1 MKKSKKM
8 LAGATLAIGVIAP
21 QVLPATAHADEQTGE
36 STVNLR
42 ILETSDIHVNLMNYD
57 YYQTKTD
64 NKVGLVQ
71 TATLV
76 NKAREEAKNS
86 VLFDDGDALQGT
98 PLGDYVA
105 NKINNPK
112 KPVDPSYTH
121 PLYRL
126 MNLMKYDVIS
136 LGNHEF
142 NYGLD
147 YLNKVISKTEFPVIN
162 SNVYKDD
169 KDNNEENDQNYFK
182 PYHVFEKEVEDES
195 GQKQKVKIGVMGFVP
210 PQVMNWDKANL
221 EGKVKAKDIVETAK
235 KMVPKMKAEGADVIV
250 ALAHS
255 GVDKSG
261 YNVGMENAS
270 YYLTEVPGVDAVLM
284 GHSHTEVKD
293 VFNGVPVVMPGVFGS
308 NLGIIDMQLK
318 KVNGKWEVQKEQSK
332 PQLRPIADSKGNPLV
347 QSDQNL
353 VNEIKDDHQ
362 ATIDYVNTAV
372 GKTTAPINSYFSL
385 VQDDPSV
392 QLVTNAQK
400 WYVEKLFA
408 ENGQYSKYK
417 GIPVLSAGAPFKAG
431 GRNGATYYTDIPAG
445 TLAIKNVADLYVYPN
460 TLYAVKVNGAQVKEW
475 LEMSAGQ
482 FNQIDPKKTEEQPL
496 VNIGY
501 PTYNFDILDG
511 LKYEIDVTQP
521 AKYDKDGKVI
531 NANTNRII
539 NMTYEGKPVAD
550 NQEFI
555 VATNNYRG
563 SSQTFPGVSKGE
575 VVYQSQDET
584 RQIIVKYMQETPVID
599 PAADKNW
606 TFKPIVADKLHTT
619 FDSSPNAQKYIKKD
633 GKISYVGPSEN
644 EFAKYAIDITKKN
657 DDDKETGGEN
667 PTTPP
672 TGEGNNGE
680 NPTTPP
686 TSEGNNGENP
696 TTPPTSEGNNGENPT
711 TPPTGEGNNGENPT
725 TPPTGEG
732 NNGENPTTPPTG
744 EGNNGE
750 NPTTPPTGEGNNG
763 ENPTTPPTDE
773 GNNTGSGQTTTDNQ
787 NVKETTTVSEKKEE
801 RDLPKTGTSVVSTI
815 GAGLAFVGA
824 GFLLLFR
831 RKKANR

>member
-21 QVLPATAHADEQTGE
+21 QVMPATAHADENTGE

-105 NKINNPK
+105 NKIKDPK
-112 KPVDPSYTH
+112 NRVDPSYTH
-121 PLYRL
+121 PLYRV

-147 YLNKVISKTEFPVIN
+147 YLNKVIEKTDFPVIN

-169 KDNNEENDQNYFK
+169 HDDKEENDENYFK
-182 PYHVFEKEVEDES
+182 PYHILKKEVVDEA
-195 GQKQKVKIGVMGFVP
+195 GQKQIVKIGVMGFVP
-210 PQVMNWDKANL
+210 PQIMNWDKANL
-221 EGKVKAKDIVETAK
+221 EGKVKAKDIVATAK
-235 KMVPKMKAEGADVIV
+235 IMVKKMQDEGADIIV

-255 GVDKSG
+255 GVDKSE
-261 YNVGMENAS
+261 YKEANKMENAS
-270 YYLTEVPGVDAVLM
+270 YHLATQVPGVDAVLM
-284 GHSHTEVKD
+284 GHSHTEVQD

-318 KVNGKWEVQKEQSK
+318 KVNGKWEVQKDQSK
-332 PQLRPIADSKGNPLV
+332 PQLRPIANSKGTPLV
-347 QSDQNL
+347 ESDQKL
-353 VNEIKDDHQ
+353 VNEIKDEHEK
-362 ATIDYVNTAV
+362 TIEYVNTHV
-372 GKTTAPINSYFSL
+372 GETKAPINSYFSL

-392 QLVTNAQK
+392 QIVTNAQK
-400 WYVEKLFA
+400 WYVEQELKKP
-408 ENGQYSKYK
+408 EYEKIK
-417 GIPVLSAGAPFKAG
+417 DIPVLSAGAPFKAG

-521 AKYDKDGKVI
+521 AKYDKDGKVV
-531 NANTNRII
+531 NANANRIV

-550 NQEFI
+550 KQEFI

-584 RQIIVKYMQETPVID
+584 RQIIVKYMQKIKDID
-599 PAADKNW
+599 PAADQNW
-606 TFKPIVADKLHTT
+606 TFKPIVADKLNTT

-657 DDDKETGGEN
+657 DDKETGEGNPTTPPTGGGEN

-672 TGEGNNGE
+672 KGDGE

-686 TSEGNNGENP
+686 TEEGNNGNEP
-696 TTPPTSEGNNGENPT
+696 KQ
-711 TPPTGEGNNGENPT
+711 
-725 TPPTGEG
+725 
-732 NNGENPTTPPTG
+732 
-744 EGNNGE
+744 
-750 NPTTPPTGEGNNG
+750 
-763 ENPTTPPTDE
+763 D
-773 GNNTGSGQTTTDNQ
+773 GNNTGSGQTTTDDQ
-787 NVKETTTVSEKKEE
+787 NTKETTTVSENKEAEKDE
-801 RDLPKTGTSVVSTI
+801 RDLPKTGASIASTI

-824 GFLLLFR
+824 GLLLLFR

>member
-8 LAGATLAIGVIAP
+8 LAGATLAIGVMAP
-21 QVLPATAHADEQTGE
+21 QVMPATAHADENTGE

-76 NKAREEAKNS
+76 NKAREEVKNS

-105 NKINNPK
+105 NKIKDPK
-112 KPVDPSYTH
+112 NRVDPSYTH
-121 PLYRL
+121 PLYRV

-147 YLNKVISKTEFPVIN
+147 YLNKVIEKTDFPVIN
-162 SNVYKDD
+162 SNVYKVDHDD
-169 KDNNEENDQNYFK
+169 KEENDENYFK
-182 PYHVFEKEVEDES
+182 PYHILKKEVVDEA
-195 GQKQKVKIGVMGFVP
+195 GQKQIVKIGVMGFVP
-210 PQVMNWDKANL
+210 PQIMNWDKANL
-221 EGKVKAKDIVETAK
+221 EGKVKAKDIVATAK
-235 KMVPKMKAEGADVIV
+235 IMVKKMQNEGADIIV

-255 GVDKSG
+255 GVDKSE
-261 YNVGMENAS
+261 YKEVNKMENAS
-270 YYLTEVPGVDAVLM
+270 YHLATQVPGVDAVLM

-318 KVNGKWEVQKEQSK
+318 KVNGTWEVQKDQSK
-332 PQLRPIADSKGNPLV
+332 PQLRPIANSKGTPLV
-347 QSDQNL
+347 ESDQKL
-353 VNEIKDDHQ
+353 VNEIKDEHQ
-362 ATIDYVNTAV
+362 ATIDYVNTPV
-372 GKTTAPINSYFSL
+372 GETKAPINSYFSL

-392 QLVTNAQK
+392 QIVTNAQK
-400 WYVEKLFA
+400 WYVEQELKKP
-408 ENGQYSKYK
+408 EYEKIK
-417 GIPVLSAGAPFKAG
+417 DIPVLSAGAPFKAG

-482 FNQIDPKKTEEQPL
+482 FNQIYPEKKTEEQPL

-521 AKYDKDGKVI
+521 AKYDKDGKIV
-531 NANTNRII
+531 NANTNRIV

-550 NQEFI
+550 DQKFI

-563 SSQTFPGVSKGE
+563 SSQTFPGVSEGE

-584 RQIIVKYMQETPVID
+584 RQIIVKYMQKIKNID
-599 PAADKNW
+599 PAADQNW
-606 TFKPIVADKLHTT
+606 TFKPIVADKLNTT

-633 GKISYVGPSEN
+633 GNISYVGPSEN

-657 DDDKETGGEN
+657 DDKETGGENPTIPPKGDGEN

-672 TGEGNNGE
+672 TGD
-680 NPTTPP
+680 
-686 TSEGNNGENP
+686 
-696 TTPPTSEGNNGENPT
+696 GENPT
-711 TPPTGEGNNGENPT
+711 TPPTGDGENPT
-725 TPPTGEG
+725 TPPTG
-732 NNGENPTTPPTG
+732 NGENPTPPTE
-744 EGNNGE
+744 EGNNGNE
-750 NPTTPPTGEGNNG
+750 PKQ
-763 ENPTTPPTDE
+763 D
-773 GNNTGSGQTTTDNQ
+773 GNNTGSGQTTTDDQ
-787 NVKETTTVSEKKEE
+787 NTKETTTVSENKEAEKDE
-801 RDLPKTGTSVVSTI
+801 RDLPKTGASIASTI

-824 GFLLLFR
+824 GLLLLFR

>member
-1 MKKSKKM
+1 
-8 LAGATLAIGVIAP
+8 
-21 QVLPATAHADEQTGE
+21 
-36 STVNLR
+36 
-42 ILETSDIHVNLMNYD
+42 
-57 YYQTKTD
+57 
-64 NKVGLVQ
+64 
-71 TATLV
+71 
-76 NKAREEAKNS
+76 
-86 VLFDDGDALQGT
+86 
-98 PLGDYVA
+98 
-105 NKINNPK
+105 
-112 KPVDPSYTH
+112 
-121 PLYRL
+121 
-126 MNLMKYDVIS
+126 
-136 LGNHEF
+136 
-142 NYGLD
+142 
-147 YLNKVISKTEFPVIN
+147 
-162 SNVYKDD
+162 
-169 KDNNEENDQNYFK
+169 
-182 PYHVFEKEVEDES
+182 
-195 GQKQKVKIGVMGFVP
+195 
-210 PQVMNWDKANL
+210 
-221 EGKVKAKDIVETAK
+221 
-235 KMVPKMKAEGADVIV
+235 MKAEGADVIV

-318 KVNGKWEVQKEQSK
+318 KVNGKWEVQKDQSK

-347 QSDQNL
+347 QSDQRL

-521 AKYDKDGKVI
+521 AKYDKDGKVV
-531 NANTNRII
+531 NANTNRIV

-584 RQIIVKYMQETPVID
+584 RQIIVKYMQETPIID
-599 PAADKNW
+599 PAADQNW
-606 TFKPIVADKLHTT
+606 TFKPIVADKLNTT
-619 FDSSPNAQKYIKKD
+619 FDSSPNAQNHIKKD

-657 DDDKETGGEN
+657 DDKETGGEN
-667 PTTPP
+667 PTI
-672 TGEGNNGE
+672 
-680 NPTTPP
+680 
-686 TSEGNNGENP
+686 
-696 TTPPTSEGNNGENPT
+696 
-711 TPPTGEGNNGENPT
+711 PPTGEGNNGENPT

-763 ENPTTPPTDE
+763 NEPKQD

-787 NVKETTTVSEKKEE
+787 NSKETTTVSENKEE
-801 RDLPKTGTSVVSTI
+801 RDLPKTGTSVASTI
-815 GAGLAFVGA
+815 GAGLGVCWSGITSVI
-824 GFLLLFR
+824 
-831 RKKANR
+831 

>member
-21 QVLPATAHADEQTGE
+21 QVMPATAHADENTGE

-76 NKAREEAKNS
+76 NKAREEVKNS

-105 NKINNPK
+105 NKIKDPK
-112 KPVDPSYTH
+112 NRVDPSYTH
-121 PLYRL
+121 PLYRV

-147 YLNKVISKTEFPVIN
+147 YLNKVIEKTDFPVIN
-162 SNVYKDD
+162 SNVYKVDHDD
-169 KDNNEENDQNYFK
+169 KEENDENYFK
-182 PYHVFEKEVEDES
+182 PYHILKKEVVDEA
-195 GQKQKVKIGVMGFVP
+195 GQKQIVKIGVMGFVP
-210 PQVMNWDKANL
+210 PQIMNWDKANL
-221 EGKVKAKDIVETAK
+221 EGKVKAKDIVATARIMVK
-235 KMVPKMKAEGADVIV
+235 KMQNEGADIIV

-255 GVDKSG
+255 GVDKSE
-261 YNVGMENAS
+261 YKEVNKMENAS
-270 YYLTEVPGVDAVLM
+270 YHLATQVPGVDAVLM
-284 GHSHTEVKD
+284 GHSHTEVED

-318 KVNGKWEVQKEQSK
+318 KVNGTWEVQKNQSK
-332 PQLRPIADSKGNPLV
+332 PQLRPIANSKGTPLV
-347 QSDQNL
+347 ESDQKL
-353 VNEIKDDHQ
+353 VNEIKDEHQ
-362 ATIDYVNTAV
+362 ATIDYVNTPV
-372 GKTTAPINSYFSL
+372 GETKAPINSYFSL

-392 QLVTNAQK
+392 QIVTNAQK
-400 WYVEKLFA
+400 WYVEQELKKP
-408 ENGQYSKYK
+408 EYEKIK
-417 GIPVLSAGAPFKAG
+417 DIPVLSAGAPFKAG

-521 AKYDKDGKVI
+521 AKYDKDGKVV
-531 NANTNRII
+531 NANANRIV
-539 NMTYEGKPVAD
+539 NMTYEGKLVAD
-550 NQEFI
+550 KQEFI

-584 RQIIVKYMQETPVID
+584 RQIIVKYMQKIKDID
-599 PAADKNW
+599 PAADQNW
-606 TFKPIVADKLHTT
+606 TFKPIVADKLNTT

-657 DDDKETGGEN
+657 DDKETGEGNPTTPPTGGGEN

-672 TGEGNNGE
+672 TGNGE
-680 NPTTPP
+680 NPTPP
-686 TSEGNNGENP
+686 TEEGNNGNEP
-696 TTPPTSEGNNGENPT
+696 KQ
-711 TPPTGEGNNGENPT
+711 
-725 TPPTGEG
+725 
-732 NNGENPTTPPTG
+732 
-744 EGNNGE
+744 
-750 NPTTPPTGEGNNG
+750 
-763 ENPTTPPTDE
+763 D
-773 GNNTGSGQTTTDNQ
+773 GNNTGSGQTTTDDQ
-787 NVKETTTVSEKKEE
+787 NTKETTTTVSENKEAEKHE
-801 RDLPKTGTSVVSTI
+801 RDLPKTGASIASTI

-824 GFLLLFR
+824 GLLMLFR

>member
-21 QVLPATAHADEQTGE
+21 QVMPAIAHADENTGE

-76 NKAREEAKNS
+76 NKAREEVKNS

-105 NKINNPK
+105 NKIKDKDPK
-112 KPVDPSYTH
+112 NPVDPNYVH
-121 PLYRL
+121 PLYRV

-147 YLNKVISKTEFPVIN
+147 YLKEVTSKTKIPVIN
-162 SNVYKDD
+162 SNVYIDD
-169 KDNNEENDQNYFK
+169 HDGNDENDEHYFDR
-182 PYHVFEKEVEDES
+182 PYHILEKEVVDEA
-195 GQKQKVKIGVMGFVP
+195 GQKQIVKIGVMGFVP
-210 PQVMNWDKANL
+210 PQIMNWDKANL
-221 EGKVKAKDIVETAK
+221 EGQVKAKDIVETAK

-270 YYLTEVPGVDAVLM
+270 YYLTEVPDVDAVLM
-284 GHSHTEVKD
+284 GHSHTEVQD
-293 VFNGVPVVMPGVFGS
+293 IFNGVPVVMPGVFGS

-318 KVNGKWEVQKEQSK
+318 KVNGKWEVQKKNQSK
-332 PQLRPIADSKGNPLV
+332 PALRKIADSKGNPLV
-347 QSDQNL
+347 ESDQKL
-353 VNEIKDDHQ
+353 VNEIKDEHEK
-362 ATIDYVNTAV
+362 TIEYVNTPV
-372 GKTTAPINSYFSL
+372 GETKAPINSYFSL

-392 QLVTNAQK
+392 QIVTNAQK
-400 WYVEKLFA
+400 WYVEQELKKP
-408 ENGQYSKYK
+408 EYEKIK
-417 GIPVLSAGAPFKAG
+417 DIPVLSAGAPFKAG
-431 GRNGATYYTDIPAG
+431 GRNGAAYYTDIPAG

-482 FNQIDPKKTEEQPL
+482 FNQIDPKPKEKIEQQL
-496 VNIGY
+496 VNTGY
-501 PTYNFDILDG
+501 PTYNFDIIDG

-521 AKYDKDGKVI
+521 AKYDKDGKVV
-531 NANTNRII
+531 NANANRIV
-539 NMTYEGKPVAD
+539 NMIYEGKPVAD

-584 RQIIVKYMQETPVID
+584 RQIIVKYMQETPVIN
-599 PAADKNW
+599 PTADQNW
-606 TFKPIVADKLHTT
+606 TFKPIVADKLITT
-619 FDSSPNAQKYIKKD
+619 FDSSPKAKEYIKKD

-657 DDDKETGGEN
+657 DDKETGGEN

-672 TGEGNNGE
+672 TGG
-680 NPTTPP
+680 
-686 TSEGNNGENP
+686 
-696 TTPPTSEGNNGENPT
+696 GENPT
-711 TPPTGEGNNGENPT
+711 TPPTGNGENPT
-725 TPPTGEG
+725 PPTEEG
-732 NNGENPTTPPTG
+732 NNGNEPKQ
-744 EGNNGE
+744 
-750 NPTTPPTGEGNNG
+750 
-763 ENPTTPPTDE
+763 D
-773 GNNTGSGQTTTDNQ
+773 GNNTGSGQTTTDDQ
-787 NVKETTTVSEKKEE
+787 NTKETTTTVSENKEAEKDE
-801 RDLPKTGTSVVSTI
+801 RDLPKTGASIASTI

-824 GFLLLFR
+824 GLLLLFR

>member
-21 QVLPATAHADEQTGE
+21 QVLPAAAHADEQTGE

-105 NKINNPK
+105 NKINDPK

-521 AKYDKDGKVI
+521 AKYDKDGKVV
-531 NANTNRII
+531 NANTNRIV

-686 TSEGNNGENP
+686 T
-696 TTPPTSEGNNGENPT
+696 
-711 TPPTGEGNNGENPT
+711 
-725 TPPTGEG
+725 GEG

-787 NVKETTTVSEKKEE
+787 NAKETTTVSENKEE
-801 RDLPKTGTSVVSTI
+801 RDLPKTGTSVASTI
-815 GAGLAFVGA
+815 GAGLAFIGA

>member
-21 QVLPATAHADEQTGE
+21 QVMPTTAHADENAGE

-105 NKINNPK
+105 NKIKDPK
-112 KPVDPSYTH
+112 NPVDPSYTH
-121 PLYRL
+121 PLYRV

-147 YLNKVISKTEFPVIN
+147 YLNKVIEKTDFPVIN
-162 SNVYKDD
+162 SNVYIDD
-169 KDNNEENDQNYFK
+169 HDGNDENDEHYFDK
-182 PYHVFEKEVEDES
+182 PYHILEKEVVDEA
-195 GQKQKVKIGVMGFVP
+195 GQKQIVKIGVMGFVP
-210 PQVMNWDKANL
+210 PQIMNWDKANL
-221 EGKVKAKDIVETAK
+221 EGQVKAKDIVETAK

-270 YYLTEVPGVDAVLM
+270 YYLTEVPGVNAVLM

-318 KVNGKWEVQKEQSK
+318 KVNGKWEVQKDQSK
-332 PQLRPIADSKGNPLV
+332 PQLRPIANSKGTPLV
-347 QSDQNL
+347 ESDEKL
-353 VNEIKDDHQ
+353 VNEIKDEHQ
-362 ATIDYVNTAV
+362 ATIDYVNTPV
-372 GKTTAPINSYFSL
+372 GKTKAPINSYFSL

-392 QLVTNAQK
+392 QIVTNAQK
-400 WYVEKLFA
+400 WYVEQELKKP
-408 ENGQYSKYK
+408 EYEKIK
-417 GIPVLSAGAPFKAG
+417 DIPVLSAGAPFKAG

-521 AKYDKDGKVI
+521 AKYDKDGKVV
-531 NANTNRII
+531 NANTNRIV

-550 NQEFI
+550 KQEFI

-584 RQIIVKYMQETPVID
+584 RQIIVKYMQKIKDID
-599 PAADKNW
+599 PAADQNW
-606 TFKPIVADKLHTT
+606 TFKPIVADKLNTT

-657 DDDKETGGEN
+657 DDKETGEGNPTTPPTGGGEN

-672 TGEGNNGE
+672 KGDGE

-686 TSEGNNGENP
+686 TEEGNNGNEP
-696 TTPPTSEGNNGENPT
+696 KQ
-711 TPPTGEGNNGENPT
+711 
-725 TPPTGEG
+725 
-732 NNGENPTTPPTG
+732 
-744 EGNNGE
+744 
-750 NPTTPPTGEGNNG
+750 
-763 ENPTTPPTDE
+763 D
-773 GNNTGSGQTTTDNQ
+773 GNNTGSGQTTTDDQ
-787 NVKETTTVSEKKEE
+787 NTKETTTVSENKEAEKDE
-801 RDLPKTGTSVVSTI
+801 RDLPKTGASIASTI

-824 GFLLLFR
+824 GLLLLFR

>member
-105 NKINNPK
+105 NKIKDQKNR
-112 KPVDPSYTH
+112 VDPSYTH
-121 PLYRL
+121 PLYRV

-147 YLNKVISKTEFPVIN
+147 YLNKVIEKTDFPVIN

-169 KDNNEENDQNYFK
+169 HDDKEENDENYFK
-182 PYHVFEKEVEDES
+182 PYHILEKEVVDEA
-195 GQKQKVKIGVMGFVP
+195 GQKQIVKIGVMGFVP
-210 PQVMNWDKANL
+210 PQIMNWDKANL
-221 EGKVKAKDIVETAK
+221 EGKVKAKDIVATANIMVK
-235 KMVPKMKAEGADVIV
+235 KMQNEGADIIV

-255 GVDKSG
+255 GVDKSE
-261 YNVGMENAS
+261 YKEVNKMENAS
-270 YYLTEVPGVDAVLM
+270 YHLATQVPGVDAVLM

-318 KVNGKWEVQKEQSK
+318 KVNGKWEVQKDQSK
-332 PQLRPIADSKGNPLV
+332 PQLRPIANSKGTPLV
-347 QSDQNL
+347 ESDQKL
-353 VNEIKDDHQ
+353 VNEIKDEHQ
-362 ATIDYVNTAV
+362 ATIDYVNTPV
-372 GKTTAPINSYFSL
+372 GKTKAPINSYFSL

-392 QLVTNAQK
+392 QIVTNAQK
-400 WYVEKLFA
+400 WYVEQELKKP
-408 ENGQYSKYK
+408 EYEKIK
-417 GIPVLSAGAPFKAG
+417 DIPVLSAGAPFKAG

-482 FNQIDPKKTEEQPL
+482 FNTIDPKKTEEQPL

-521 AKYDKDGKVI
+521 AKYDKDGKVV
-531 NANTNRII
+531 NANTNRIV

-550 NQEFI
+550 DQEFI

-584 RQIIVKYMQETPVID
+584 RQIIVKYMQKIKDID
-599 PAADKNW
+599 PAADQNW
-606 TFKPIVADKLHTT
+606 TFKPIVADKLNTT

-657 DDDKETGGEN
+657 DDKETGEGNPTTPPTGGGEN

-672 TGEGNNGE
+672 TGG
-680 NPTTPP
+680 
-686 TSEGNNGENP
+686 
-696 TTPPTSEGNNGENPT
+696 GENPT
-711 TPPTGEGNNGENPT
+711 TPPTGNGENPT
-725 TPPTGEG
+725 PPTEEG
-732 NNGENPTTPPTG
+732 NNGNEPKQ
-744 EGNNGE
+744 
-750 NPTTPPTGEGNNG
+750 
-763 ENPTTPPTDE
+763 D
-773 GNNTGSGQTTTDNQ
+773 GNNTGSGQTTTDDQ
-787 NVKETTTVSEKKEE
+787 NTKETTTTVSENKEAEKDE
-801 RDLPKTGTSVVSTI
+801 RDLPKTGASIASTI

-824 GFLLLFR
+824 GLLMLFR

>member
-8 LAGATLAIGVIAP
+8 LAGATLAICVIAP
-21 QVLPATAHADEQTGE
+21 QVLPTTAHADENTGE

-76 NKAREEAKNS
+76 NEAREEAKNS

-105 NKINNPK
+105 NKIKDPE

-121 PLYRL
+121 PLYRV

-147 YLNKVISKTEFPVIN
+147 YLNKVIEKTKFPVIN
-162 SNVYKDD
+162 SNVYKVDHDD
-169 KDNNEENDQNYFK
+169 KEENDENYFK
-182 PYHVFEKEVEDES
+182 PYHILKKEVVDEA
-195 GQKQKVKIGVMGFVP
+195 GQKQIVKIGVMGFVP
-210 PQVMNWDKANL
+210 PQIMNWDKANL
-221 EGKVKAKDIVETAK
+221 EGKVKAKDIVATAK
-235 KMVPKMKAEGADVIV
+235 IMVKKMQDEGVDIII

-255 GVDKSG
+255 GVDKSE
-261 YNVGMENAS
+261 YKEANKMENAS
-270 YYLTEVPGVDAVLM
+270 YHLATKVPGVDAVLM
-284 GHSHTEVKD
+284 GHSHTEVTD
-293 VFNGVPVVMPGVFGS
+293 IFNGVPVVMPGVFGS

-318 KVNGKWEVQKEQSK
+318 KVNGKWEVQKDQSK
-332 PQLRPIADSKGNPLV
+332 PQLRPIANSKGTPLV
-347 QSDQNL
+347 ESDQNL
-353 VNEIKDDHQ
+353 VNEIKDDHE
-362 ATIDYVNTAV
+362 ATIKYVNTAV
-372 GKTTAPINSYFSL
+372 GQTTAPINSYFSL

-460 TLYAVKVNGAQVKEW
+460 TLYAVKVSGAQVKEW

-482 FNQIDPKKTEEQPL
+482 FNQIDSKKTEEQPL

-501 PTYNFDILDG
+501 PTYNFDVLDG

-521 AKYDKDGKVI
+521 AKYDKDGKVV
-531 NANTNRII
+531 NENTNRIV

-563 SSQTFPGVSKGE
+563 SSQKFPGVSKGE

-584 RQIIVKYMQETPVID
+584 RQIIVKYMQETPVIN
-599 PAADKNW
+599 PAADQNW
-606 TFKPIVADKLHTT
+606 AFKPIIADKLNTT

-657 DDDKETGGEN
+657 DGDKETGGEN

-672 TGEGNNGE
+672 TGD
-680 NPTTPP
+680 
-686 TSEGNNGENP
+686 
-696 TTPPTSEGNNGENPT
+696 GNNGENPT
-711 TPPTGEGNNGENPT
+711 TPPTGDGGNGENPT
-725 TPPTGEG
+725 TPPTGDG
-732 NNGENPTTPPTG
+732 NNGENPTA
-744 EGNNGE
+744 
-750 NPTTPPTGEGNNG
+750 
-763 ENPTTPPTDE
+763 PPTDE
-773 GNNTGSGQTTTDNQ
+773 GNNGNEPKQDGNNAGSGQTTTDNQ
-787 NVKETTTVSEKKEE
+787 NSKETVSENKEADKE
-801 RDLPKTGTSVVSTI
+801 KRDLPKTGASVASTI

-824 GFLLLFR
+824 GLLMLFR

>member
-21 QVLPATAHADEQTGE
+21 QVMPATAHADENTGE
-36 STVNLR
+36 STVKLR

-76 NKAREEAKNS
+76 NKAREEVKNS

-105 NKINNPK
+105 NKIKDKDPK
-112 KPVDPSYTH
+112 NPVDPNYVH
-121 PLYRL
+121 PLYRV

-147 YLNKVISKTEFPVIN
+147 YLKEVTSKTKIPVIN
-162 SNVYKDD
+162 SNVYIDD
-169 KDNNEENDQNYFK
+169 HDGNDENDEHYFDR
-182 PYHVFEKEVEDES
+182 PYHILEKEVVDEA
-195 GQKQKVKIGVMGFVP
+195 GQKQIVKIGVMGFVP
-210 PQVMNWDKANL
+210 PQIMNWDKANL
-221 EGKVKAKDIVETAK
+221 EGQVKAKDIVETAK

-270 YYLTEVPGVDAVLM
+270 YYLTEVPDIDAVLM
-284 GHSHTEVKD
+284 GHSHTEVQD
-293 VFNGVPVVMPGVFGS
+293 IFNGVPVVMPGVFGS

-318 KVNGKWEVQKEQSK
+318 KVNGKWEVQKKNQSK
-332 PQLRPIADSKGNPLV
+332 PALRKIADSKGNPLV
-347 QSDQNL
+347 ESDQKL
-353 VNEIKDDHQ
+353 VNEIKDEHEK
-362 ATIDYVNTAV
+362 TIEYVNTPV
-372 GKTTAPINSYFSL
+372 GETKAPINSYFSL

-392 QLVTNAQK
+392 QIVTNAQK
-400 WYVEKLFA
+400 WYVEQELKKP
-408 ENGQYSKYK
+408 EYEKIK
-417 GIPVLSAGAPFKAG
+417 DIPVLSAGAPFKAG
-431 GRNGATYYTDIPAG
+431 GRNGAAYYTDIPAG

-482 FNQIDPKKTEEQPL
+482 FNQIDPKPKEKIEQQL
-496 VNIGY
+496 VNTGY
-501 PTYNFDILDG
+501 PTYNFDIIDG

-521 AKYDKDGKVI
+521 PKYDKDGKVV
-531 NANTNRII
+531 NANTNRIV
-539 NMTYEGKPVAD
+539 NMTYEGKLVAD
-550 NQEFI
+550 DQEFI

-584 RQIIVKYMQETPVID
+584 RQIIVKYMQETPVIN
-599 PAADKNW
+599 PTADQNW
-606 TFKPIVADKLHTT
+606 TFKPIVADKLITT
-619 FDSSPNAQKYIKKD
+619 FDSSPKAKEYIKKD

-657 DDDKETGGEN
+657 DDKETGGEN

-672 TGEGNNGE
+672 TGG
-680 NPTTPP
+680 
-686 TSEGNNGENP
+686 
-696 TTPPTSEGNNGENPT
+696 GENPT
-711 TPPTGEGNNGENPT
+711 TPPTGNGENPT
-725 TPPTGEG
+725 PPTEEG
-732 NNGENPTTPPTG
+732 NNGNEPKQ
-744 EGNNGE
+744 
-750 NPTTPPTGEGNNG
+750 
-763 ENPTTPPTDE
+763 D
-773 GNNTGSGQTTTDNQ
+773 GNNTGSGQTTTDDQ
-787 NVKETTTVSEKKEE
+787 NTKETTTTVSENKEAEKDE
-801 RDLPKTGTSVVSTI
+801 RDLPKTGASIASTI

-824 GFLLLFR
+824 GLLMLFR

>member
-21 QVLPATAHADEQTGE
+21 QVMPATAHADENTGE

-76 NKAREEAKNS
+76 NKAREEVKNS

-105 NKINNPK
+105 NKIKDPK
-112 KPVDPSYTH
+112 NRVDPSYTH
-121 PLYRL
+121 PLYRV

-147 YLNKVISKTEFPVIN
+147 YLNKVIEKTDFPVIN
-162 SNVYKDD
+162 SNVYKVDHDD
-169 KDNNEENDQNYFK
+169 KEENDENYFK
-182 PYHVFEKEVEDES
+182 PYHILKKEVVDEA
-195 GQKQKVKIGVMGFVP
+195 GQKQIVKIGVMGFVP
-210 PQVMNWDKANL
+210 PQIMNWDKANL
-221 EGKVKAKDIVETAK
+221 EGKVKAKDIVATARIMVK
-235 KMVPKMKAEGADVIV
+235 KMQNEGADIIV

-255 GVDKSG
+255 GVDKSE
-261 YNVGMENAS
+261 YKEVNKMENAS
-270 YYLTEVPGVDAVLM
+270 YHLATQVPGVDAVLM
-284 GHSHTEVKD
+284 GHSHTEVED

-318 KVNGKWEVQKEQSK
+318 KVNGTWEVQKDQSK
-332 PQLRPIADSKGNPLV
+332 PQLRPIANSKGTPLV
-347 QSDQNL
+347 ESDQKL
-353 VNEIKDDHQ
+353 VNEIKDEHQ
-362 ATIDYVNTAV
+362 ATIDYVNTPV
-372 GKTTAPINSYFSL
+372 GETKAPINSYFSL

-392 QLVTNAQK
+392 QIVTNAQK
-400 WYVEKLFA
+400 WYVEQELKKP
-408 ENGQYSKYK
+408 EYEKIK
-417 GIPVLSAGAPFKAG
+417 DIPVLSAGAPFKAG

-521 AKYDKDGKVI
+521 AKYDKDGKVV
-531 NANTNRII
+531 NANANANRIV
-539 NMTYEGKPVAD
+539 NMTYEGKLVAD
-550 NQEFI
+550 KQEFI

-584 RQIIVKYMQETPVID
+584 RQIIVKYMQKIKDID
-599 PAADKNW
+599 PAADQNW
-606 TFKPIVADKLHTT
+606 TFKPIVADKLNTT

-657 DDDKETGGEN
+657 DDKETGEGNPTTPPTGGGEN

-672 TGEGNNGE
+672 TGNGE
-680 NPTTPP
+680 NPTPP
-686 TSEGNNGENP
+686 TEEGNNGNEP
-696 TTPPTSEGNNGENPT
+696 KQ
-711 TPPTGEGNNGENPT
+711 
-725 TPPTGEG
+725 
-732 NNGENPTTPPTG
+732 
-744 EGNNGE
+744 
-750 NPTTPPTGEGNNG
+750 
-763 ENPTTPPTDE
+763 D
-773 GNNTGSGQTTTDNQ
+773 GNNTGSGQTTTDDQ
-787 NVKETTTVSEKKEE
+787 NTKETTTTVSENKEAEKHE
-801 RDLPKTGTSVVSTI
+801 RDLPKTGASIASTI

-824 GFLLLFR
+824 GLLMLFR

>member
-21 QVLPATAHADEQTGE
+21 QVLPTTAHADENNGE

-105 NKINNPK
+105 NKINDPK
-112 KPVDPSYTH
+112 NPVDPSYTH
-121 PLYRL
+121 PLYRV

-147 YLNKVISKTEFPVIN
+147 YLNKVISKTKFPVIN

-182 PYHVFEKEVEDES
+182 PYHIFEKEVEDES

-270 YYLTEVPGVDAVLM
+270 YYLTEVTGVDAVLM

-318 KVNGKWEVQKEQSK
+318 KVSGKWEVQKEQSK

-482 FNQIDPKKTEEQPL
+482 FNKIDPKETKEQPL

-521 AKYDKDGKVI
+521 AKYDKDGKVV

-584 RQIIVKYMQETPVID
+584 RQIIVKYMQETPVIN
-599 PAADKNW
+599 PAADQNW
-606 TFKPIVADKLHTT
+606 TFKPIVADKLNTT

-657 DDDKETGGEN
+657 DGGEKPTTPPTGEGNNGGN

-672 TGEGNNGE
+672 TGEGNNGG

-686 TSEGNNGENP
+686 TNEGN
-696 TTPPTSEGNNGENPT
+696 SGNNA
-711 TPPTGEGNNGENPT
+711 
-725 TPPTGEG
+725 
-732 NNGENPTTPPTG
+732 
-744 EGNNGE
+744 
-750 NPTTPPTGEGNNG
+750 
-763 ENPTTPPTDE
+763 
-773 GNNTGSGQTTTDNQ
+773 GSGQTTTDDQ
-787 NVKETTTVSEKKEE
+787 NTKETTTTVSENKEADKDE
-801 RDLPKTGTSVVSTI
+801 RDLPKTGASVASTI

-824 GFLLLFR
+824 GLLMLFR

>member
-1 MKKSKKM
+1 
-8 LAGATLAIGVIAP
+8 
-21 QVLPATAHADEQTGE
+21 
-36 STVNLR
+36 
-42 ILETSDIHVNLMNYD
+42 
-57 YYQTKTD
+57 
-64 NKVGLVQ
+64 
-71 TATLV
+71 
-76 NKAREEAKNS
+76 
-86 VLFDDGDALQGT
+86 
-98 PLGDYVA
+98 
-105 NKINNPK
+105 
-112 KPVDPSYTH
+112 
-121 PLYRL
+121 

-147 YLNKVISKTEFPVIN
+147 YLNKVISKTKFPVIN

-182 PYHVFEKEVEDES
+182 PYHIFEKEVEDES

-270 YYLTEVPGVDAVLM
+270 YYLTEVTGVDAVLM

-318 KVNGKWEVQKEQSK
+318 KVSGKWEVQKEQSK
-332 PQLRPIADSKGNPLV
+332 PQLRPIVNNEGNVGP
-347 QSDQNL
+347 DQNL

-482 FNQIDPKKTEEQPL
+482 FNKIDPKETKEQPL

-531 NANTNRII
+531 KENANANRIV

-584 RQIIVKYMQETPVID
+584 RQIIVKYMQETPVIN
-599 PAADKNW
+599 PAADQNW
-606 TFKPIVADKLHTT
+606 TFKPIVADKLNTT

-657 DDDKETGGEN
+657 DGGEKPTTPPTGEGNNGGN

-672 TGEGNNGE
+672 TGEGNNG
-680 NPTTPP
+680 
-686 TSEGNNGENP
+686 G
-696 TTPPTSEGNNGENPT
+696 NPT
-711 TPPTGEGNNGENPT
+711 TPPTGEGNNGGNPT
-725 TPPTGEG
+725 TPPTNEG
-732 NNGENPTTPPTG
+732 NS
-744 EGNNGE
+744 GNNA
-750 NPTTPPTGEGNNG
+750 
-763 ENPTTPPTDE
+763 
-773 GNNTGSGQTTTDNQ
+773 GSGQTTTDDQ
-787 NVKETTTVSEKKEE
+787 NTKETTTTVSENKEADKDE
-801 RDLPKTGTSVVSTI
+801 RDLPKTGASVASTI

-824 GFLLLFR
+824 GLLMLFR

>member
-1 MKKSKKM
+1 VKKSKKM

-21 QVLPATAHADEQTGE
+21 QVLPTTAHADENTGE

-105 NKINNPK
+105 NKINDPK
-112 KPVDPSYTH
+112 NPVDPSYTH
-121 PLYRL
+121 PLYRV

-147 YLNKVISKTEFPVIN
+147 YLNKVISKTKFPVIN

-182 PYHVFEKEVEDES
+182 PYHIFEKEVEDES

-270 YYLTEVPGVDAVLM
+270 YYLTEVTGVDAVLM

-318 KVNGKWEVQKEQSK
+318 KVSGKWEVQKEQSK
-332 PQLRPIADSKGNPLV
+332 PQLRPIVNNEGNVGP
-347 QSDQNL
+347 DQNL

-482 FNQIDPKKTEEQPL
+482 FNKIDPKETKEQPL

-531 NANTNRII
+531 KENANANRIV

-584 RQIIVKYMQETPVID
+584 RQIIVKYMQETPVIN
-599 PAADKNW
+599 PAADQNW
-606 TFKPIVADKLHTT
+606 TFKPIVADKLNTT

-657 DDDKETGGEN
+657 DGGEKPTTPPTGEGNNGGN

-672 TGEGNNGE
+672 TGEGNNG
-680 NPTTPP
+680 
-686 TSEGNNGENP
+686 G
-696 TTPPTSEGNNGENPT
+696 NPT
-711 TPPTGEGNNGENPT
+711 TPPTGEGNNGGNPT
-725 TPPTGEG
+725 TPPTNEG
-732 NNGENPTTPPTG
+732 NS
-744 EGNNGE
+744 GNNA
-750 NPTTPPTGEGNNG
+750 
-763 ENPTTPPTDE
+763 
-773 GNNTGSGQTTTDNQ
+773 GSGQTTTDDQ
-787 NVKETTTVSEKKEE
+787 NTKETTTTVSENKEADKDE
-801 RDLPKTGTSVVSTI
+801 RDLPKTGASVASTI

-824 GFLLLFR
+824 GLLMLFR

>member
-105 NKINNPK
+105 NKINDPK

-539 NMTYEGKPVAD
+539 NMTYGGKPVAD

-696 TTPPTSEGNNGENPT
+696 TTPPT
-711 TPPTGEGNNGENPT
+711 
-725 TPPTGEG
+725 
-732 NNGENPTTPPTG
+732 
-744 EGNNGE
+744 
-750 NPTTPPTGEGNNG
+750 GEGNNG

>member
-21 QVLPATAHADEQTGE
+21 QVMPTTAHADENAGE
-36 STVNLR
+36 STVKLR

-105 NKINNPK
+105 NKIKDQKN
-112 KPVDPSYTH
+112 PVDPSYTH
-121 PLYRL
+121 PLYRV

-147 YLNKVISKTEFPVIN
+147 YLKEVTSKTKIPVIN
-162 SNVYKDD
+162 SNVYRDD
-169 KDNNEENDQNYFK
+169 HDGNDENDEHYFDR
-182 PYHVFEKEVEDES
+182 PYHILEKEVVDEA
-195 GQKQKVKIGVMGFVP
+195 GQKQIVKIGVMGFVP

-221 EGKVKAKDIVETAK
+221 EGKVKAKDIVQTAK
-235 KMVPKMKAEGADVIV
+235 KLVPEMKAQGADIIV

-261 YNVGMENAS
+261 YNKGMENAS
-270 YYLTEVPGVDAVLM
+270 FYLATEVPGVDAVLM

-318 KVNGKWEVQKEQSK
+318 KVNGKWEVQKDQSK

-347 QSDQNL
+347 QSDQKL
-353 VNEIKDDHQ
+353 VNEIKDEHQ
-362 ATIDYVNTAV
+362 ATIDYVNTPV
-372 GKTTAPINSYFSL
+372 GKTKAPINSYFSL

-392 QLVTNAQK
+392 QIVTNAQK
-400 WYVEKLFA
+400 WYVEQELKKP
-408 ENGQYSKYK
+408 EYEEIKD
-417 GIPVLSAGAPFKAG
+417 IPVLSAGAPFKAG

-501 PTYNFDILDG
+501 PTYNFDIIDG

-521 AKYDKDGKVI
+521 AKYDKDGKVV
-531 NANTNRII
+531 NANTNRIV

-550 NQEFI
+550 DQEFI

-563 SSQTFPGVSKGE
+563 SSKTFPGVSEGE
-575 VVYQSQDET
+575 VIYQSQDET
-584 RQIIVKYMQETPVID
+584 RQIIVKYMQETPVIN
-599 PAADKNW
+599 PIADQNW
-606 TFKPIVADKLHTT
+606 TFKPIVADKLITT
-619 FDSSPNAQKYIKKD
+619 FDSSPNAQNYIKKD

-672 TGEGNNGE
+672 TGEGNNGG
-680 NPTTPP
+680 NPTP
-686 TSEGNNGENP
+686 
-696 TTPPTSEGNNGENPT
+696 
-711 TPPTGEGNNGENPT
+711 PPTGEGNNGENPT
-725 TPPTGEG
+725 PPPTGEG
-732 NNGENPTTPPTG
+732 NNGGNPTP
-744 EGNNGE
+744 
-750 NPTTPPTGEGNNG
+750 
-763 ENPTTPPTDE
+763 PPTDE
-773 GNNTGSGQTTTDNQ
+773 GNNAGSGQTTTDNQ
-787 NVKETTTVSEKKEE
+787 NSKETTTVSENKEE
-801 RDLPKTGTSVVSTI
+801 RDLPKTGTSVASTI
-815 GAGLAFVGA
+815 GAGLAFIGA

>member
-21 QVLPATAHADEQTGE
+21 QVLPATAHADENNGE

-105 NKINNPK
+105 NKINDPK

-169 KDNNEENDQNYFK
+169 KDTNEENDQNYFK

-318 KVNGKWEVQKEQSK
+318 KVNGKWEIQKEQSK

-347 QSDQNL
+347 QSDQEL

-496 VNIGY
+496 VNISY

-521 AKYDKDGKVI
+521 TKYDKDGKVV

-584 RQIIVKYMQETPVID
+584 RQIIVKYMQETPVIN

-672 TGEGNNGE
+672 TGEGNNG
-680 NPTTPP
+680 
-686 TSEGNNGENP
+686 G
-696 TTPPTSEGNNGENPT
+696 NPT
-711 TPPTGEGNNGENPT
+711 TPPTGEGNNGGNPT
-725 TPPTGEG
+725 TPPTDEG
-732 NNGENPTTPPTG
+732 SNGENPTTPPTN
-744 EGNNGE
+744 EANNA
-750 NPTTPPTGEGNNG
+750 
-763 ENPTTPPTDE
+763 
-773 GNNTGSGQTTTDNQ
+773 GSGQTTTDNQ
-787 NVKETTTVSEKKEE
+787 NSIETTTVSENKED
-801 RDLPKTGTSVVSTI
+801 RDLPKTGTSVASTI

-824 GFLLLFR
+824 GLLLLFR

>member
-1 MKKSKKM
+1 M

-21 QVLPATAHADEQTGE
+21 QVMPTTAHADENAGE
-36 STVNLR
+36 STVKLR

-76 NKAREEAKNS
+76 NKAREEVKNS

-105 NKINNPK
+105 NKIKNQENS
-112 KPVDPSYTH
+112 VDSNYVH
-121 PLYRL
+121 PLYRV

-147 YLNKVISKTEFPVIN
+147 YLKEVTGKTKIPVIN
-162 SNVYKDD
+162 SNVYRDD
-169 KDNNEENDQNYFK
+169 HDGNDENDEHYFDR
-182 PYHVFEKEVEDES
+182 PYHILEKEVMDEA
-195 GQKQKVKIGVMGFVP
+195 GQKQIVKIGVMGFVP
-210 PQVMNWDKANL
+210 PQIMNWDKANL
-221 EGKVKAKDIVETAK
+221 EGQVKAKDIVETAK

-270 YYLTEVPGVDAVLM
+270 YYLTEVPGVNAVLM

-318 KVNGKWEVQKEQSK
+318 KVNGKWEVQKDQSK

-347 QSDQNL
+347 ESDQKL
-353 VNEIKDDHQ
+353 VNEIKDEHEK
-362 ATIDYVNTAV
+362 TIEYVNTHV
-372 GKTTAPINSYFSL
+372 GETKAPINSYFSL

-392 QLVTNAQK
+392 QIVTNAQK
-400 WYVEKLFA
+400 WYVEQELKKP
-408 ENGQYSKYK
+408 EYEKIK
-417 GIPVLSAGAPFKAG
+417 DIPVLSAGAPFKAG

-482 FNQIDPKKTEEQPL
+482 FNQINPKPKEKIEQQL
-496 VNIGY
+496 VNTGY
-501 PTYNFDILDG
+501 PTYNFDIIDG

-521 AKYDKDGKVI
+521 AKYDKDGKVV
-531 NANTNRII
+531 NANTNRIV

-550 NQEFI
+550 DQEFI

-563 SSQTFPGVSKGE
+563 SSKTFPGVSEGE
-575 VVYQSQDET
+575 VIYQSQDET
-584 RQIIVKYMQETPVID
+584 RQIIVKYMQETPVIN
-599 PAADKNW
+599 PTADKNW
-606 TFKPIVADKLHTT
+606 TFKPIVADKLNTT

-633 GKISYVGPSEN
+633 GNISYVGPSEN
-644 EFAKYAIDITKKN
+644 QFAKYAIDITKKN
-657 DDDKETGGEN
+657 DDKETGEGNPTTPPKGDGGNPTTPPTGGGEN

-672 TGEGNNGE
+672 TGNGE
-680 NPTTPP
+680 NPTPP
-686 TSEGNNGENP
+686 TEEGNNGNEP
-696 TTPPTSEGNNGENPT
+696 KQ
-711 TPPTGEGNNGENPT
+711 
-725 TPPTGEG
+725 
-732 NNGENPTTPPTG
+732 
-744 EGNNGE
+744 
-750 NPTTPPTGEGNNG
+750 
-763 ENPTTPPTDE
+763 D
-773 GNNTGSGQTTTDNQ
+773 GNNTGSGQTTTDDQ
-787 NVKETTTVSEKKEE
+787 NTKETTTTVSENKEAEKDE
-801 RDLPKTGTSVVSTI
+801 RDLPKTGASIASTI

-824 GFLLLFR
+824 GLLMLFR

>member
-42 ILETSDIHVNLMNYD
+42 ILETSDIHVNLMTYD

-76 NKAREEAKNS
+76 NKAREEVKNS

-105 NKINNPK
+105 NKIKDQKNR
-112 KPVDPSYTH
+112 VDPSYTH
-121 PLYRL
+121 PLYRV

-147 YLNKVISKTEFPVIN
+147 YLNKVIEKTDFPVIN
-162 SNVYKDD
+162 SNVYIDD
-169 KDNNEENDQNYFK
+169 HDGNDENDEHYFDK
-182 PYHVFEKEVEDES
+182 PYHILEKEVVDEA
-195 GQKQKVKIGVMGFVP
+195 GQKQIVKIGVMGFVP
-210 PQVMNWDKANL
+210 PEIMNWDKANL
-221 EGKVKAKDIVETAK
+221 EGQVKAKDIVETAK
-235 KMVPKMKAEGADVIV
+235 KMVPKMKAEGADIIV

-261 YNVGMENAS
+261 YNEGMENS
-270 YYLTEVPGVDAVLM
+270 SFYLATEVPGVDAVLI

-318 KVNGKWEVQKEQSK
+318 KVNGKWEVQKDQSK
-332 PQLRPIADSKGNPLV
+332 PQLRPIANSKGTPLV
-347 QSDQNL
+347 ESDQKL
-353 VNEIKDDHQ
+353 VNEIKDEHQ
-362 ATIDYVNTAV
+362 ATIDYVNTPV
-372 GKTTAPINSYFSL
+372 GKTKAPINSYFSL

-392 QLVTNAQK
+392 QIVTNAQK
-400 WYVEKLFA
+400 WYVEQELKKP
-408 ENGQYSKYK
+408 EYEEIKD
-417 GIPVLSAGAPFKAG
+417 IPVLSAGAPFKAG

-482 FNQIDPKKTEEQPL
+482 FNTIDPKKTEEQPL

-521 AKYDKDGKVI
+521 AKYDKDGKVV
-531 NANTNRII
+531 NANTNRIV

-550 NQEFI
+550 DQKFI

-563 SSQTFPGVSKGE
+563 SSQTFPGVSEGE

-584 RQIIVKYMQETPVID
+584 RQIIVKYMQKIKNID
-599 PAADKNW
+599 PAADQNW
-606 TFKPIVADKLHTT
+606 TFKPIVADKLNTT

-633 GKISYVGPSEN
+633 GNISYVGPSEN
-644 EFAKYAIDITKKN
+644 EFAKYVIDITKKN
-657 DDDKETGGEN
+657 DDKETGEGNPTTPPKGDGENPTTPPTGGGEN

-672 TGEGNNGE
+672 TGNGE
-680 NPTTPP
+680 NPTPP
-686 TSEGNNGENP
+686 TEEGNNGNEP
-696 TTPPTSEGNNGENPT
+696 KQ
-711 TPPTGEGNNGENPT
+711 
-725 TPPTGEG
+725 
-732 NNGENPTTPPTG
+732 
-744 EGNNGE
+744 
-750 NPTTPPTGEGNNG
+750 
-763 ENPTTPPTDE
+763 D
-773 GNNTGSGQTTTDNQ
+773 GNNTGSGQTTTDDQ
-787 NVKETTTVSEKKEE
+787 NTKETTTTVSENKEAEKDE
-801 RDLPKTGTSVVSTI
+801 RDLPKTGASIASTI

-824 GFLLLFR
+824 GLLMLFR
-831 RKKANR
+831 KKKANR

>member
-8 LAGATLAIGVIAP
+8 LAGATLAIGVMAP
-21 QVLPATAHADEQTGE
+21 QVMPATAHADENTGE

-76 NKAREEAKNS
+76 NKAREEVKNS

-105 NKINNPK
+105 NKIKDPK
-112 KPVDPSYTH
+112 NRVDPSYTH
-121 PLYRL
+121 PLYRV

-147 YLNKVISKTEFPVIN
+147 YLNKVIEKTDFPVIN
-162 SNVYKDD
+162 SNVYKVDHDD
-169 KDNNEENDQNYFK
+169 KEENDENYFK
-182 PYHVFEKEVEDES
+182 PYHILKKEVVDEA
-195 GQKQKVKIGVMGFVP
+195 GQKQIVKIGVMGFVP
-210 PQVMNWDKANL
+210 PQIMNWDKANL
-221 EGKVKAKDIVETAK
+221 EGKVKAKDIVATAK
-235 KMVPKMKAEGADVIV
+235 IMVKKMQNEGADIIV

-255 GVDKSG
+255 GVDKSE
-261 YNVGMENAS
+261 YKEVNKMENAS
-270 YYLTEVPGVDAVLM
+270 YHLATQVPGVDAVLM

-318 KVNGKWEVQKEQSK
+318 KVNGTWEVQKDQSK
-332 PQLRPIADSKGNPLV
+332 PQLRPIANSKGTPLV
-347 QSDQNL
+347 ESDQKL
-353 VNEIKDDHQ
+353 VNEIKDEHQ
-362 ATIDYVNTAV
+362 ATIDYVNTPV
-372 GKTTAPINSYFSL
+372 GETKAPINSYFSL
-385 VQDDPSV
+385 VQDDSSV
-392 QLVTNAQK
+392 QIVTNAQK
-400 WYVEKLFA
+400 WYVEQELKKP
-408 ENGQYSKYK
+408 EYEKIK
-417 GIPVLSAGAPFKAG
+417 DIPVLSAGAPFKAG

-521 AKYDKDGKVI
+521 AKYDKDGKVV
-531 NANTNRII
+531 NANANRIV

-550 NQEFI
+550 KQEFI

-584 RQIIVKYMQETPVID
+584 RQIIVKYMQKIKDID
-599 PAADKNW
+599 PAADQNW
-606 TFKPIVADKLHTT
+606 TFKPIVADKLNTT

-657 DDDKETGGEN
+657 DDKETGEGNPTTPPTGGEGNPTTPPTGGEGNPTTPPTGGGEN

-672 TGEGNNGE
+672 TGNGE
-680 NPTTPP
+680 NPTPP
-686 TSEGNNGENP
+686 TEEGNNGNEP
-696 TTPPTSEGNNGENPT
+696 KQ
-711 TPPTGEGNNGENPT
+711 
-725 TPPTGEG
+725 
-732 NNGENPTTPPTG
+732 
-744 EGNNGE
+744 
-750 NPTTPPTGEGNNG
+750 
-763 ENPTTPPTDE
+763 D
-773 GNNTGSGQTTTDNQ
+773 GNNTGSGQTTTDDQ
-787 NVKETTTVSEKKEE
+787 NTKETTTVSENKEAEKDE
-801 RDLPKTGTSVVSTI
+801 RDLPKTGASIASTI

-824 GFLLLFR
+824 GLLMLFR

>member
-21 QVLPATAHADEQTGE
+21 QVLPITAHADEKTGE

-71 TATLV
+71 TAALV

-105 NKINNPK
+105 NKINDPK
-112 KPVDPSYTH
+112 NPVDPSYVH

-147 YLNKVISKTEFPVIN
+147 YLNKVISKTKFPVIN

-169 KDNNEENDQNYFK
+169 HDNNEANDENYFK
-182 PYHVFEKEVEDES
+182 PYHIFEKEVVDES
-195 GQKQKVKIGVMGFVP
+195 GEKQKVKIGVMGFVP

-221 EGKVKAKDIVETAK
+221 EGKVKAKDIVQTAK

-270 YYLTEVPGVDAVLM
+270 FYLTEVSGVDAVLM

-332 PQLRPIADSKGNPLV
+332 PQLRPIADGKGTALV
-347 QSDQNL
+347 ESDQKL
-353 VNEIKDDHQ
+353 VNEIKDDHE
-362 ATIDYVNTAV
+362 ATINYVNTPV

-460 TLYAVKVNGAQVKEW
+460 TLYAVQVNGAQVKEW

-482 FNQIDPKKTEEQPL
+482 FNKIDPKETEEQPL

-521 AKYDKDGKVI
+521 AKYDKDGNVKEA
-531 NANTNRII
+531 NAKRIV
-539 NMTYEGKPVAD
+539 NLTYDGKPVAD
-550 NQEFI
+550 DQKFI

-563 SSQTFPGVSKGE
+563 SSQTFPGVSKGT

-584 RQIIVKYMQETPVID
+584 RQIIVKYMQETPVIN
-599 PAADKNW
+599 PTADQNW
-606 TFKPIVADKLHTT
+606 TFKPIVADKLNTT

-657 DDDKETGGEN
+657 DSDKETGGEN
-667 PTTPP
+667 PTPPP
-672 TGEGNNGE
+672 TDNG
-680 NPTTPP
+680 
-686 TSEGNNGENP
+686 G
-696 TTPPTSEGNNGENPT
+696 NGENPT
-711 TPPTGEGNNGENPT
+711 TPPTGDGGNEGNPTPPTTEEGNNGNEPKQ
-725 TPPTGEG
+725 EG
-732 NNGENPTTPPTG
+732 NNN
-744 EGNNGE
+744 
-750 NPTTPPTGEGNNG
+750 
-763 ENPTTPPTDE
+763 
-773 GNNTGSGQTTTDNQ
+773 GSGQTTTDDQ
-787 NVKETTTVSEKKEE
+787 NPKETTTTVSENKEAE
-801 RDLPKTGTSVVSTI
+801 KDEHDLPKTGASVASTI

-824 GFLLLFR
+824 GLLMLFR
-831 RKKANR
+831 RKKASK

>member
-8 LAGATLAIGVIAP
+8 LAGATLAIGVMAP
-21 QVLPATAHADEQTGE
+21 QVMPATAHADDNTGE

-76 NKAREEAKNS
+76 NKAREEVKNS

-105 NKINNPK
+105 NKINDPK
-112 KPVDPSYTH
+112 NLVDPSYTH
-121 PLYRL
+121 PLYRV

-147 YLNKVISKTEFPVIN
+147 YLNKVIEKTDFPVIN
-162 SNVYKDD
+162 SNVYKVDHDD
-169 KDNNEENDQNYFK
+169 KEENDENYFK
-182 PYHVFEKEVEDES
+182 PYHILKKEVVDEA
-195 GQKQKVKIGVMGFVP
+195 GQKQIVKIGVMGFVP
-210 PQVMNWDKANL
+210 PQIMNWDKANL
-221 EGKVKAKDIVETAK
+221 EGKVKAKDIVATAK
-235 KMVPKMKAEGADVIV
+235 IMVKKMQDEGADIIV

-255 GVDKSG
+255 GVDKSE
-261 YNVGMENAS
+261 YKEVNKMENAS
-270 YYLTEVPGVDAVLM
+270 YHLATQVPGVDAVLM

-318 KVNGKWEVQKEQSK
+318 KVNGTWEVQKEQSK
-332 PQLRPIADSKGNPLV
+332 PQLRPIADSKGKPLV
-347 QSDQNL
+347 ESDQNL

-372 GKTTAPINSYFSL
+372 GETKAPINSYFSL

-521 AKYDKDGKVI
+521 AKYDKDGKVV

-550 NQEFI
+550 EQEFI

-584 RQIIVKYMQETPVID
+584 RQIIVKYMQETPVIN
-599 PAADKNW
+599 PEADKNW
-606 TFKPIVADKLHTT
+606 TFKPIVADKLNTT
-619 FDSSPNAQKYIKKD
+619 FDSSPNAQKYIKAD

-657 DDDKETGGEN
+657 DDKETGEGNPTTPPKGDGENPTTPPTGGGEN

-672 TGEGNNGE
+672 TGNGE
-680 NPTTPP
+680 NPTPP
-686 TSEGNNGENP
+686 TEEGNNGNEP
-696 TTPPTSEGNNGENPT
+696 KQ
-711 TPPTGEGNNGENPT
+711 
-725 TPPTGEG
+725 
-732 NNGENPTTPPTG
+732 
-744 EGNNGE
+744 
-750 NPTTPPTGEGNNG
+750 
-763 ENPTTPPTDE
+763 D
-773 GNNTGSGQTTTDNQ
+773 GNNTGSGQTTTDDQ
-787 NVKETTTVSEKKEE
+787 NTKETTTTVSENKEAEKDE
-801 RDLPKTGTSVVSTI
+801 RDLPKTGASIASTI

>member
-8 LAGATLAIGVIAP
+8 LAGATLAIGVMAP
-21 QVLPATAHADEQTGE
+21 QVLPTTAHADENNGE

-105 NKINNPK
+105 NKINDPK

-318 KVNGKWEVQKEQSK
+318 KVDGKWEVQKEQSK

-347 QSDQNL
+347 QSDQKL

-521 AKYDKDGKVI
+521 AKYDKDGKVV

-606 TFKPIVADKLHTT
+606 AFKPIVADKLNTT

-657 DDDKETGGEN
+657 DDKETG
-667 PTTPP
+667 
-672 TGEGNNGE
+672 
-680 NPTTPP
+680 
-686 TSEGNNGENP
+686 
-696 TTPPTSEGNNGENPT
+696 GENPT

-773 GNNTGSGQTTTDNQ
+773 GNNGNNAGNGQTTTDNQ
-787 NVKETTTVSEKKEE
+787 NTKETTVSENKEE

>member
-21 QVLPATAHADEQTGE
+21 QVLPTTAHADENTGE

-105 NKINNPK
+105 NKINDPK
-112 KPVDPSYTH
+112 NPVDPSYTH
-121 PLYRL
+121 PLYRV

-147 YLNKVISKTEFPVIN
+147 YLNKVISKTKFPVIN

-182 PYHVFEKEVEDES
+182 PYHIFEKEVEDES

-270 YYLTEVPGVDAVLM
+270 YYLTEVTGVDAVLM

-318 KVNGKWEVQKEQSK
+318 KVSGKWEVQKEQSK
-332 PQLRPIADSKGNPLV
+332 PQLRPIVNNEGNVGP
-347 QSDQNL
+347 DQNL

-482 FNQIDPKKTEEQPL
+482 FNKIDPKETKEQPL

-531 NANTNRII
+531 KENANANRIV

-584 RQIIVKYMQETPVID
+584 RQIIVKYMQETPVIN
-599 PAADKNW
+599 PAADQNW
-606 TFKPIVADKLHTT
+606 TFKPIVADKLNTT

-657 DDDKETGGEN
+657 DGGEKPTTPPTGEGNNGGN

-672 TGEGNNGE
+672 TGEGNNGG

-686 TSEGNNGENP
+686 TNEGN
-696 TTPPTSEGNNGENPT
+696 SGNNA
-711 TPPTGEGNNGENPT
+711 
-725 TPPTGEG
+725 
-732 NNGENPTTPPTG
+732 
-744 EGNNGE
+744 
-750 NPTTPPTGEGNNG
+750 
-763 ENPTTPPTDE
+763 
-773 GNNTGSGQTTTDNQ
+773 GSGQTTTDDQ
-787 NVKETTTVSEKKEE
+787 NTKETTTTVSENKEADKDE
-801 RDLPKTGTSVVSTI
+801 RDLPKTGASVASTI

-824 GFLLLFR
+824 GLLMLFR

>member
-21 QVLPATAHADEQTGE
+21 QVMPTTAHADENNGE
-36 STVNLR
+36 STVKLR

-76 NKAREEAKNS
+76 NKAREEVKNS

-105 NKINNPK
+105 NKIKDQKNR
-112 KPVDPSYTH
+112 VDPSYTH
-121 PLYRL
+121 PLYRV

-147 YLNKVISKTEFPVIN
+147 YLKEVTSKTKIPVIN
-162 SNVYKDD
+162 SNVYIDD
-169 KDNNEENDQNYFK
+169 HDGNDENDEHYFDR
-182 PYHVFEKEVEDES
+182 PYHILEKEVVDEA
-195 GQKQKVKIGVMGFVP
+195 GQKQIVKIGVMGFVP
-210 PQVMNWDKANL
+210 PQIMNWDKANL
-221 EGKVKAKDIVETAK
+221 EGQVKAKDIVQTAK
-235 KMVPKMKAEGADVIV
+235 KLVPEMKAQGADIIV

-261 YNVGMENAS
+261 YNEGMENAS
-270 YYLTEVPGVDAVLM
+270 FYLATEVPGVDAVLM

-318 KVNGKWEVQKEQSK
+318 KVNGKWEVQKDQSK

-347 QSDQNL
+347 ESDQKL
-353 VNEIKDDHQ
+353 VNEIKDEHEK
-362 ATIDYVNTAV
+362 TIEYVNTHV
-372 GKTTAPINSYFSL
+372 GETKAPINSYFSL

-392 QLVTNAQK
+392 QIVTNAQK
-400 WYVEKLFA
+400 WYVEQELKKP
-408 ENGQYSKYK
+408 EYEKIK
-417 GIPVLSAGAPFKAG
+417 DIPVLSAGAPFKAG

-482 FNQIDPKKTEEQPL
+482 FNKIDPKKTEEQPL

-521 AKYDKDGKVI
+521 AKYDKDGKVV
-531 NANTNRII
+531 NANANRII

-550 NQEFI
+550 DQKFI

-563 SSQTFPGVSKGE
+563 SSKTFPGVSEGE
-575 VVYQSQDET
+575 VIYQSQDET
-584 RQIIVKYMQETPVID
+584 RQIIVKYMQETPVIN

-606 TFKPIVADKLHTT
+606 TFKPIVADKLNTT
-619 FDSSPNAQKYIKKD
+619 FDSSPNAQKYIKAD

-657 DDDKETGGEN
+657 DDKETGEGNPTTPPKGDGENPTTPPTGGGEN

-672 TGEGNNGE
+672 TGNGE
-680 NPTTPP
+680 NPTPP
-686 TSEGNNGENP
+686 TEEGNK
-696 TTPPTSEGNNGENPT
+696 GNEPKQ
-711 TPPTGEGNNGENPT
+711 
-725 TPPTGEG
+725 
-732 NNGENPTTPPTG
+732 
-744 EGNNGE
+744 
-750 NPTTPPTGEGNNG
+750 
-763 ENPTTPPTDE
+763 D
-773 GNNTGSGQTTTDNQ
+773 GNNTGSGQTTTDDQ
-787 NVKETTTVSEKKEE
+787 NTKETTTTVSENKEAEKDE
-801 RDLPKTGTSVVSTI
+801 RDLPKTGASIASTI

-824 GFLLLFR
+824 GLLMLFR

>member
-21 QVLPATAHADEQTGE
+21 QVLPTTAHADENTGE

-76 NKAREEAKNS
+76 NEAREEAKNS

-105 NKINNPK
+105 NKINDPE
-112 KPVDPSYTH
+112 KPVDPKYVH

-169 KDNNEENDQNYFK
+169 HDGIEENDKHYFK
-182 PYHVFEKEVEDES
+182 PYHIFEKEVEDES
-195 GQKQKVKIGVMGFVP
+195 GQKQTVKIGVMGFVP

-221 EGKVKAKDIVETAK
+221 EGKVIAKDIVDTAEK
-235 KMVPKMKAEGADVIV
+235 LVPEMKAQGADVIV

-261 YNVGMENAS
+261 RTPKMENAS
-270 YYLTEVPGVDAVLM
+270 FYLTEVPGVDAVLM

-293 VFNGVPVVMPGVFGS
+293 IFNGVPVVMPGVFGS

-318 KVNGKWEVQKEQSK
+318 KVDGKWEVQKDQSK
-332 PQLRPIADSKGNPLV
+332 PQLRPIANSKGTPLV
-347 QSDQNL
+347 ESDQNL
-353 VNEIKDDHQ
+353 VNEIKDDHE
-362 ATIDYVNTAV
+362 ATIKYVNTAV
-372 GKTTAPINSYFSL
+372 GQTTAPINSYFSL

-460 TLYAVKVNGAQVKEW
+460 TLYAVKVSGAQVKEW

-482 FNQIDPKKTEEQPL
+482 FNQIDSKKTEEQPL

-501 PTYNFDILDG
+501 PTYNFDVLDG

-521 AKYDKDGKVI
+521 AKYDKDGKVV
-531 NANTNRII
+531 NENTNRIV

-599 PAADKNW
+599 PAADQNW
-606 TFKPIVADKLHTT
+606 TFKPIVADKLNTT
-619 FDSSPNAQKYIKKD
+619 FDSSPNAQKHIKKD

-644 EFAKYAIDITKKN
+644 EFAKYAIDITKKS
-657 DDDKETGGEN
+657 DGDKETGGEN

-672 TGEGNNGE
+672 TDNGGNGE

-686 TSEGNNGENP
+686 TGD
-696 TTPPTSEGNNGENPT
+696 GNNGENPT
-711 TPPTGEGNNGENPT
+711 TPPTGDGNNGENPT
-725 TPPTGEG
+725 TPPTGD
-732 NNGENPTTPPTG
+732 
-744 EGNNGE
+744 
-750 NPTTPPTGEGNNG
+750 GNNG

-773 GNNTGSGQTTTDNQ
+773 GNNGNEPKQDGNNAGSGQTTTDNQ
-787 NVKETTTVSEKKEE
+787 NTKETTTVSENKEE
-801 RDLPKTGTSVVSTI
+801 RDLPKTGASVASTI

-824 GFLLLFR
+824 GLLMLFR
-831 RKKANR
+831 KKKANR

>member
-21 QVLPATAHADEQTGE
+21 QVLPTTAHADENTGE

-105 NKINNPK
+105 NKINDPK
-112 KPVDPSYTH
+112 NPVDPSYTH
-121 PLYRL
+121 PLYRV

-147 YLNKVISKTEFPVIN
+147 YLNKVISKTKFPVIN

-182 PYHVFEKEVEDES
+182 PYHIFEKEVEDES

-270 YYLTEVPGVDAVLM
+270 YYLTEVTGVDAVLM

-318 KVNGKWEVQKEQSK
+318 KVSGKWEVQKEQSK
-332 PQLRPIADSKGNPLV
+332 PQLRPIVNNEGNVGP
-347 QSDQNL
+347 DQNL

-482 FNQIDPKKTEEQPL
+482 FNKIDPKETKEQPL

-521 AKYDKDGKVI
+521 AKYDKDGKI
-531 NANTNRII
+531 IKENANANRIV

-584 RQIIVKYMQETPVID
+584 RQIIVKYMQETPVIN
-599 PAADKNW
+599 PAADQNW
-606 TFKPIVADKLHTT
+606 TFKPIVADKLNTT

-657 DDDKETGGEN
+657 DGGEKPTTPPTGEGNNGGN

-672 TGEGNNGE
+672 TGEGNNG
-680 NPTTPP
+680 
-686 TSEGNNGENP
+686 G
-696 TTPPTSEGNNGENPT
+696 NPT
-711 TPPTGEGNNGENPT
+711 TPPTGEGNNGGNPT
-725 TPPTGEG
+725 TPPTNEG
-732 NNGENPTTPPTG
+732 NS
-744 EGNNGE
+744 GNNA
-750 NPTTPPTGEGNNG
+750 
-763 ENPTTPPTDE
+763 
-773 GNNTGSGQTTTDNQ
+773 GSGQTTTDDQ
-787 NVKETTTVSEKKEE
+787 NTKETTTTVSENKEADKDE
-801 RDLPKTGTSVVSTI
+801 RDLPKTGASVASTI

-824 GFLLLFR
+824 GLLMLFR

>member
-105 NKINNPK
+105 NKINDPK

-686 TSEGNNGENP
+686 T
-696 TTPPTSEGNNGENPT
+696 
-711 TPPTGEGNNGENPT
+711 
-725 TPPTGEG
+725 
-732 NNGENPTTPPTG
+732 
-744 EGNNGE
+744 
-750 NPTTPPTGEGNNG
+750 
-763 ENPTTPPTDE
+763 DE

>member
-21 QVLPATAHADEQTGE
+21 QVLPTTAHADENNGE

-105 NKINNPK
+105 NKINDPK

-121 PLYRL
+121 PLYRV

-235 KMVPKMKAEGADVIV
+235 KMLPKMKAEGADVIV

-284 GHSHTEVKD
+284 GHSHTEMKD

-318 KVNGKWEVQKEQSK
+318 KVNGKWEIQKEQSK

-347 QSDQNL
+347 QSNQEL

-521 AKYDKDGKVI
+521 TKYDKDGKVV

-672 TGEGNNGE
+672 TGEGNNG
-680 NPTTPP
+680 
-686 TSEGNNGENP
+686 G
-696 TTPPTSEGNNGENPT
+696 NPT
-711 TPPTGEGNNGENPT
+711 TPPTGEGNNGGNPT
-725 TPPTGEG
+725 TPP
-732 NNGENPTTPPTG
+732 
-744 EGNNGE
+744 
-750 NPTTPPTGEGNNG
+750 
-763 ENPTTPPTDE
+763 
-773 GNNTGSGQTTTDNQ
+773 GSGQTTTDNQ
-787 NVKETTTVSEKKEE
+787 NSKETTTTVSEKKEE
-801 RDLPKTGTSVVSTI
+801 RDLPKTGTSVASTI

-824 GFLLLFR
+824 GLLLLFR

>member
-21 QVLPATAHADEQTGE
+21 QVLPATAHADENNGE

-105 NKINNPK
+105 NKINDPK

-169 KDNNEENDQNYFK
+169 KDTNEENDQNYFK

-318 KVNGKWEVQKEQSK
+318 KVNGKWEIQKEQSK

-347 QSDQNL
+347 QSDQEL

-496 VNIGY
+496 VNISY

-521 AKYDKDGKVI
+521 TKYDKDGKVV

-584 RQIIVKYMQETPVID
+584 RQIIVKYMQETPVIN

-672 TGEGNNGE
+672 TGEGNNG
-680 NPTTPP
+680 
-686 TSEGNNGENP
+686 G
-696 TTPPTSEGNNGENPT
+696 NPT
-711 TPPTGEGNNGENPT
+711 TPPTGEGNNGGNPT
-725 TPPTGEG
+725 TPPTDEG
-732 NNGENPTTPPTG
+732 SNGENPTTPPTN
-744 EGNNGE
+744 EANNA
-750 NPTTPPTGEGNNG
+750 
-763 ENPTTPPTDE
+763 
-773 GNNTGSGQTTTDNQ
+773 GSGQTTTDNQ
-787 NVKETTTVSEKKEE
+787 NSKETTTVSENKED
-801 RDLPKTGTSVVSTI
+801 RDLPKTGTSVASTI

-824 GFLLLFR
+824 GLLLLFR

>member
-521 AKYDKDGKVI
+521 AKYDKDGKVV
-531 NANTNRII
+531 NANTNRIV

-667 PTTPP
+667 PTIPP
-672 TGEGNNGE
+672 TGEGDNG
-680 NPTTPP
+680 
-686 TSEGNNGENP
+686 G
-696 TTPPTSEGNNGENPT
+696 
-711 TPPTGEGNNGENPT
+711 
-725 TPPTGEG
+725 
-732 NNGENPTTPPTG
+732 NPTTPPTG

-773 GNNTGSGQTTTDNQ
+773 GNNAGSGQTTTDNQ
-787 NVKETTTVSEKKEE
+787 NAKETTTVSEKKEE
-801 RDLPKTGTSVVSTI
+801 RDLPKTGTSVASTI
-815 GAGLAFVGA
+815 GAGLAFIGA

>member
-1 MKKSKKM
+1 M

-21 QVLPATAHADEQTGE
+21 QVLPTTAYAEENNGE

-105 NKINNPK
+105 NKINDPK

-318 KVNGKWEVQKEQSK
+318 KVNGKWEIQKEQSK

-347 QSDQNL
+347 QSDEKL

-400 WYVEKLFA
+400 WYVEKLFT

-482 FNQIDPKKTEEQPL
+482 FNQIDPKKTKEQPL

-511 LKYEIDVTQP
+511 VKYEIDVTQP
-521 AKYDKDGKVI
+521 AKYDKDGKVV

-606 TFKPIVADKLHTT
+606 TFKPIVADKLNTT

-686 TSEGNNGENP
+686 T
-696 TTPPTSEGNNGENPT
+696 
-711 TPPTGEGNNGENPT
+711 
-725 TPPTGEG
+725 
-732 NNGENPTTPPTG
+732 
-744 EGNNGE
+744 
-750 NPTTPPTGEGNNG
+750 
-763 ENPTTPPTDE
+763 DE

-787 NVKETTTVSEKKEE
+787 NLKETTTVSENKEE
-801 RDLPKTGTSVVSTI
+801 RDLPKTGTSVASTI

-824 GFLLLFR
+824 GLLLLFR

>member
-1 MKKSKKM
+1 MKKSKKV
-8 LAGATLAIGVIAP
+8 LAGATLALGVMAP
-21 QVLPATAHADEQTGE
+21 QVLPTAAYAEGQAEE

-57 YYQTKTD
+57 YYQTKKD

-76 NKAREEAKNS
+76 NKAREESKNS
-86 VLFDDGDALQGT
+86 VLFDDGDAIQGT

-105 NKINNPK
+105 QKGLDGNY
-112 KPVDPSYTH
+112 VH

-147 YLNKVISKTEFPVIN
+147 YLNKAISKTEFPVIN

-169 KDNNEENDQNYFK
+169 HDNNEENDENYFK
-182 PYHVFEKEVEDES
+182 PYHILEKEVKDEA

-210 PQVMNWDKANL
+210 PQVMGWDKANL
-221 EGKVKAKDIVETAK
+221 EGKVKAKDIVQTAK
-235 KMVPKMKAEGADVIV
+235 KMVPKMKAEGADIIV

-261 YNVGMENAS
+261 YNIGMENAS
-270 YYLTEVPGVDAVLM
+270 FYLTEVPGVDAVLM
-284 GHSHTEVKD
+284 GHSHTVVTD
-293 VFNGVPVVMPGVFGS
+293 TFNGVPVVMPGVFGS

-318 KVNGKWEVQKEQSK
+318 KVDGKWEVQKDKSV
-332 PQLRPIADSKGNPLV
+332 PTVRAIADSKGNALV
-347 QSDQNL
+347 ESDQRL
-353 VNEIKDDHQ
+353 VDEIKDDHE
-362 ATIDYVNTAV
+362 ATIKYVNTPV
-372 GKTTAPINSYFSL
+372 GTTTAPINSYFSL

-408 ENGQYSKYK
+408 ENGEYSKYK

-482 FNQIDPKKTEEQPL
+482 FNQIDPAKSEEQPL
-496 VNIGY
+496 VNINY

-511 LKYEIDVTQP
+511 VKYEIDVTQP
-521 AKYDKDGKVI
+521 AKYDKDGKVVNQ
-531 NANTNRII
+531 NANRIV
-539 NMTYEGKPVAD
+539 NVTYDGKPITD
-550 NQEFI
+550 DQEFI

-584 RQIIVKYMQETPVID
+584 RQVIVKYMQETPVIN
-599 PAADKNW
+599 PTADQNW
-606 TFKPIVADKLHTT
+606 TFKSIAAEKLNTT
-619 FDSSPNAQKYIKKD
+619 FDSSPNAQKYIPKD

-644 EFAKYAIDITKKN
+644 EFAKYAIDLTKKN
-657 DDDKETGGEN
+657 DTDQATGEEN
-667 PTTPP
+667 GGDSSTPP
-672 TGEGNNGE
+672 TTGEGNNSNE
-680 NPTTPP
+680 QKQD
-686 TSEGNNGENP
+686 GNQTGTE
-696 TTPPTSEGNNGENPT
+696 T
-711 TPPTGEGNNGENPT
+711 TGETGNKDKTEPA
-725 TPPTGEG
+725 
-732 NNGENPTTPPTG
+732 
-744 EGNNGE
+744 
-750 NPTTPPTGEGNNG
+750 
-763 ENPTTPPTDE
+763 
-773 GNNTGSGQTTTDNQ
+773 
-787 NVKETTTVSEKKEE
+787 KVSEDQKTNKVD
-801 RDLPKTGTSVVSTI
+801 RDLPKTGANVFSTI

-824 GFLLLFR
+824 GMFMLFR

>member
-21 QVLPATAHADEQTGE
+21 QVLPTTAHADENTGE

-105 NKINNPK
+105 NKINDPK
-112 KPVDPSYTH
+112 NPVDPSYTH
-121 PLYRL
+121 PLYRV

-147 YLNKVISKTEFPVIN
+147 YLNKVISKTKFPVIN

-182 PYHVFEKEVEDES
+182 PYHIFEKEVEDES

-270 YYLTEVPGVDAVLM
+270 YYLTEVTGVDAVLM

-318 KVNGKWEVQKEQSK
+318 KVSGKWEVQKEQSK
-332 PQLRPIADSKGNPLV
+332 PQLRPIVNNEGNVGP
-347 QSDQNL
+347 DQNL

-482 FNQIDPKKTEEQPL
+482 FNKIDPKETKEQPL

-531 NANTNRII
+531 KENANANRIV

-584 RQIIVKYMQETPVID
+584 RQIIVKYMQETPVIN
-599 PAADKNW
+599 PAADQNW
-606 TFKPIVADKLHTT
+606 TFKPIVADKLNTT

-633 GKISYVGPSEN
+633 GKISYVGSSEN

-657 DDDKETGGEN
+657 DGGEKPTTPPTGEGNNGGN

-672 TGEGNNGE
+672 TGEGNNG
-680 NPTTPP
+680 
-686 TSEGNNGENP
+686 G
-696 TTPPTSEGNNGENPT
+696 NPT
-711 TPPTGEGNNGENPT
+711 TPPTGEGNNGGNPT
-725 TPPTGEG
+725 TLPTNEG
-732 NNGENPTTPPTG
+732 NS
-744 EGNNGE
+744 GNNA
-750 NPTTPPTGEGNNG
+750 
-763 ENPTTPPTDE
+763 
-773 GNNTGSGQTTTDNQ
+773 GSGQTTTDDQ
-787 NVKETTTVSEKKEE
+787 NTKETTTTVSENKEADKDE
-801 RDLPKTGTSVVSTI
+801 RDLPKTGASVASTI

-824 GFLLLFR
+824 GLLMLFR

>member
-1 MKKSKKM
+1 MKKSTKM

-21 QVLPATAHADEQTGE
+21 QVLPTTAHAEEKAGE

-105 NKINNPK
+105 NKIKDPNN
-112 KPVDPSYTH
+112 PVDPSYVH
-121 PLYRL
+121 PLYRV

-147 YLNKVISKTEFPVIN
+147 YLNKVIEKTDFPVIN
-162 SNVYKDD
+162 SNVYIDD
-169 KDNNEENDQNYFK
+169 LDNDDTNDKHYFE
-182 PYHVFEKEVEDES
+182 PYHIFEKEVEDES
-195 GQKQKVKIGVMGFVP
+195 GQKQKVKIGVIGFVP

-235 KMVPKMKAEGADVIV
+235 KLVPKLKNEEHADIVV

-261 YNVGMENAS
+261 YNVDMENAS

-332 PQLRPIADSKGNPLV
+332 PQLRPIVNDKGNVGP
-347 QSDQNL
+347 DQTL
-353 VNEIKDDHQ
+353 VNEIKDEHEK
-362 ATIDYVNTAV
+362 TVEYVNTPV

-400 WYVEKLFA
+400 WYVEEELKKPEYEKF
-408 ENGQYSKYK
+408 K

-482 FNQIDPKKTEEQPL
+482 FNKIDPAKTEEQPL

-521 AKYDKDGKVI
+521 AKYDKDGKVV
-531 NANTNRII
+531 NGNTNRIV

-584 RQIIVKYMQETPVID
+584 RQIIVKYMQETPIID
-599 PAADKNW
+599 PAADQNW
-606 TFKPIVADKLHTT
+606 TFKPIVADKLNTT
-619 FDSSPNAQKYIKKD
+619 FDSSPNAQNHIKKD

-657 DDDKETGGEN
+657 DDKETG
-667 PTTPP
+667 
-672 TGEGNNGE
+672 
-680 NPTTPP
+680 
-686 TSEGNNGENP
+686 
-696 TTPPTSEGNNGENPT
+696 GENPT

-763 ENPTTPPTDE
+763 NEPKQD

-787 NVKETTTVSEKKEE
+787 NSKETTTVSENKEE
-801 RDLPKTGTSVVSTI
+801 RDLPKTGTSVASTI

-824 GFLLLFR
+824 GLLMLFR

>member
-21 QVLPATAHADEQTGE
+21 QVLPTTAYAEENNGE

-105 NKINNPK
+105 NKINDPK

-235 KMVPKMKAEGADVIV
+235 KMVPKMQAEGADVIV

-318 KVNGKWEVQKEQSK
+318 KVNGKWEIQKEQSK

-347 QSDQNL
+347 QSDEKL

-362 ATIDYVNTAV
+362 ATIEYVNTAV

-400 WYVEKLFA
+400 WYVEKLFT

-511 LKYEIDVTQP
+511 VKYEIDVTQP
-521 AKYDKDGKVI
+521 AKYDKDGKVV

-606 TFKPIVADKLHTT
+606 TFKPIVADKLNTT

-672 TGEGNNGE
+672 TGEGNNG
-680 NPTTPP
+680 
-686 TSEGNNGENP
+686 G
-696 TTPPTSEGNNGENPT
+696 NPT
-711 TPPTGEGNNGENPT
+711 TPPTGEGNNG
-725 TPPTGEG
+725 G
-732 NNGENPTTPPTG
+732 NPTTPPTG

-787 NVKETTTVSEKKEE
+787 NSKETTTVSENKEE
-801 RDLPKTGTSVVSTI
+801 RDLPKTGTSVASTI

-824 GFLLLFR
+824 GLLLLFR

>member
-21 QVLPATAHADEQTGE
+21 QVMPATAHADENTGE
-36 STVNLR
+36 STVKLR

-76 NKAREEAKNS
+76 NKAREEVKNS

-105 NKINNPK
+105 NKIKDKDPK
-112 KPVDPSYTH
+112 NPVDPNYVH
-121 PLYRL
+121 PLYRV

-147 YLNKVISKTEFPVIN
+147 YLKEVTSKTKIPVIN
-162 SNVYKDD
+162 SNVYIDD
-169 KDNNEENDQNYFK
+169 HDGNDENDEHYFDR
-182 PYHVFEKEVEDES
+182 PYHILEKEVVDEA
-195 GQKQKVKIGVMGFVP
+195 GQKQIVKIGVMGFVP
-210 PQVMNWDKANL
+210 PQIMNWDKANL
-221 EGKVKAKDIVETAK
+221 EGQVKAKDIVETAK

-270 YYLTEVPGVDAVLM
+270 YYLTEVPDVDAVLM
-284 GHSHTEVKD
+284 GHSHTEVQD
-293 VFNGVPVVMPGVFGS
+293 IFNGVPVVMPGVFGS

-318 KVNGKWEVQKEQSK
+318 KVNGKWEVQKKNQSK
-332 PQLRPIADSKGNPLV
+332 PALRKIADSKGNPLV
-347 QSDQNL
+347 ESDQKL
-353 VNEIKDDHQ
+353 VNEIKDEHEK
-362 ATIDYVNTAV
+362 TIEYVNTPV
-372 GKTTAPINSYFSL
+372 GETKAPINSYFSL

-392 QLVTNAQK
+392 QIVTNAQK
-400 WYVEKLFA
+400 WYVEQELKKP
-408 ENGQYSKYK
+408 EYEKIK
-417 GIPVLSAGAPFKAG
+417 DIPVLSAGAPFKAG
-431 GRNGATYYTDIPAG
+431 GRNGAAYYTDIPAG

-482 FNQIDPKKTEEQPL
+482 FNQIDPKPKEKIEQQL
-496 VNIGY
+496 VNTGY
-501 PTYNFDILDG
+501 PTYNFDIIDG

-521 AKYDKDGKVI
+521 PKYDKDGKVV
-531 NANTNRII
+531 NANTNRIV
-539 NMTYEGKPVAD
+539 NMTYEGKLVAD
-550 NQEFI
+550 DQEFI

-584 RQIIVKYMQETPVID
+584 RQIIVKYMQETPVIN
-599 PAADKNW
+599 PTADQNW
-606 TFKPIVADKLHTT
+606 TFKPIVADKLITT
-619 FDSSPNAQKYIKKD
+619 FDSSPNAQNYIKKD

-657 DDDKETGGEN
+657 DDKETGGEN

-672 TGEGNNGE
+672 TGG
-680 NPTTPP
+680 
-686 TSEGNNGENP
+686 
-696 TTPPTSEGNNGENPT
+696 GENPT
-711 TPPTGEGNNGENPT
+711 TPPTGNGENPT
-725 TPPTGEG
+725 PPTEEG
-732 NNGENPTTPPTG
+732 NNGNEPKQ
-744 EGNNGE
+744 
-750 NPTTPPTGEGNNG
+750 
-763 ENPTTPPTDE
+763 D
-773 GNNTGSGQTTTDNQ
+773 GNNTGSGQTTTDDQ
-787 NVKETTTVSEKKEE
+787 NTKETTTTVSENKEAEKDE
-801 RDLPKTGTSVVSTI
+801 RDLPKTGASIASTI

-824 GFLLLFR
+824 GLLMLFR